1 MAYAVPN
8 RATIME
14 KIYLQTA
21 MVKVHMF
28 NIYKLS
34 RALKSN
40 PTNSTQ
46 KKKFEKSPL
55 YKRNLSN

>member
-1 MAYAVPN
+1 MAYDVPN

-21 MVKVHMF
+21 VVKVHMF

-46 KKKFEKSPL
+46 KKKLKSHPSI
-55 YKRNLSN
+55 KET

>member
-1 MAYAVPN
+1 MAYDVPN

-21 MVKVHMF
+21 VVKVHVV

-34 RALKSN
+34 RALKSY

-46 KKKFEKSPL
+46 KKKILKSHPSI
-55 YKRNLSN
+55 KET

>member
-34 RALKSN
+34 HALKSY
-40 PTNSTQ
+40 PKNSTQ
-46 KKKFEKSPL
+46 KKKKILKSHPFI
-55 YKRNLSN
+55 KET